1 MSVRHHFQRIFKQ
14 CSILEYKSTV
24 RSHLVKRRNYYD
36 NTMFQFP
43 KAPIAITTKRF
54 IYLFVT
60 TIDKDQ
66 FNRMSNIDCD
76 RTVFLQY
83 NPTKNMTMKLLYY
96 YFYNIFAT
104 VQILMHT
111 LIMYLGQ
118 GYGFDS

>member
-1 MSVRHHFQRIFKQ
+1 
-14 CSILEYKSTV
+14 
-24 RSHLVKRRNYYD
+24 
-36 NTMFQFP
+36 MFQFP

-66 FNRMSNIDCD
+66 FNRMSNNDCD
-76 RTVFLQY
+76 WTVFLQY